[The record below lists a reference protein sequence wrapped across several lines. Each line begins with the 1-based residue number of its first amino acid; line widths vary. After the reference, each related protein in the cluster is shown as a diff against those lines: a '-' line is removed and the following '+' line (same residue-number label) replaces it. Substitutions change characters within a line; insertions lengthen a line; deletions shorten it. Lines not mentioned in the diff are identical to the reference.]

1 MTNRP
6 AFLTLLL
13 ALSLALTPPA
23 AAEYYGSRK
32 IDDTLTF
39 TAQTSSSTGA
49 AIDADS
55 LPTYRVY
62 EDETGTA
69 ILTGTMALLD
79 DANTVGW
86 YSEQITLSAANGF
99 EKGKSYNIRVSGT
112 VAGVAGAEKH
122 SFQIE
127 AEVDA
132 NVVSDKTGYTANPAS
147 GGIAAA
153 SFAAGAIDNAAFAV
167 TETLN
172 CDVLSLSGDATAA
185 DNAELFFDGAGY
197 AGGTT
202 KLGVNLVSVT
212 DGSLVDADFGSDVRL
227 GIDWSQVAS
236 PTSTVG
242 LSNTTVGT
250 ATTVTGASVSAAN
263 VDDDHTWRFD
273 DPSQMTA
280 PNDVTEVLGSASVLA
295 AMDFDEPLPANSS
308 IQSITS
314 VTVADVA
321 GETEPTVTG
330 SSIHTAKRKVVIDL
344 NTSAATDGTYTVSVK
359 ILTTDSQTLTRK
371 GRLVLQ

>member
-69 ILTGTMALLD
+69 ILTSTMALLD

-86 YSEQITLSAANGF
+86 YSEQILLSAANGF